1 MADTAEIELRDTVL
15 ALVGHFDKQHLEEY
29 AALFSED
36 TDWENAFG
44 WRLRGRRRLK
54 EFLGQFLWPIQAG
67 SKFGPIS
74 YRAEFL
80 FPDVALVEYSFERIP
95 PANGP
100 LAKRLVRFTHILR
113 KQNGEWQVI
122 LTRIWDPMT
131 PPLSP
136 PVDRF
141 PEFKDAPFSSMQTL

>member
-67 SKFGPIS
+67 SKFGPMS

-80 FPDVALVEYSFERIP
+80 FPDVALVEYSGESHQLTVGWP
-95 PANGP
+95 NDLCVSLTSSANRMGSG
-100 LAKRLVRFTHILR
+100 R
-113 KQNGEWQVI
+113 
-122 LTRIWDPMT
+122 
-131 PPLSP
+131 
-136 PVDRF
+136 
-141 PEFKDAPFSSMQTL
+141 